1 MLYAIAVICAS
12 LVVLALI
19 GKPIR
24 IEIIHTVTESTQP
37 QAAKPEEPPMPEGL
51 PAALQ
56 AVAYVNQIFHNT
68 GEELKNGNT
77 D

>member
-1 MLYAIAVICAS
+1 MLYAIATICAS
-12 LVVLALI
+12 LVILALL

-24 IEIIHTVTESTQP
+24 IEIIHTVTESPQP
-37 QAAKPEEPPMPEGL
+37 QVEKPADPAMPEGL

-68 GEELKNGNT
+68 GEEPKNGNAN
-77 D
+77 